1 MVHFHFPFSPQKR
14 KNRIKTTSMSLLK
27 FYKKLSRGAGQSVTE
42 CVVKSLHVV
51 KVIGS
56 KPAGTKNPTM
66 LRVGV
71 AQAGC
76 DPRVILTA

>member
-1 MVHFHFPFSPQKR
+1 MLIHL
-14 KNRIKTTSMSLLK
+14 NIYK
-27 FYKKLSRGAGQSVTE
+27 FCPRGVGQSVTE
-42 CVVKSLHVV
+42 CVVKPLRVV

-56 KPAGTKNPTM
+56 KLAGTKNPTM

>member
-1 MVHFHFPFSPQKR
+1 
-14 KNRIKTTSMSLLK
+14 
-27 FYKKLSRGAGQSVTE
+27 VTE
-42 CVVKSLHVV
+42 CVVKPLCDV
-51 KVIGS
+51 KVTGL
-56 KPAGTKNPTM
+56 KLAGAKNPTM

>member
-1 MVHFHFPFSPQKR
+1 M
-14 KNRIKTTSMSLLK
+14 MECALK
-27 FYKKLSRGAGQSVTE
+27 VF
-42 CVVKSLHVV
+42 CDV

-56 KPAGTKNPTM
+56 KPVGTKNLVM

-71 AQAGC
+71 VKAGY

>member
-1 MVHFHFPFSPQKR
+1 MN
-14 KNRIKTTSMSLLK
+14 KNV
-27 FYKKLSRGAGQSVTE
+27 GQSVME
-42 CVVKSLHVV
+42 CAVKPLDV

-56 KPAGTKNPTM
+56 KPARTKNPTM

-71 AQAGC
+71 AQARC

>member
-1 MVHFHFPFSPQKR
+1 
-14 KNRIKTTSMSLLK
+14 
-27 FYKKLSRGAGQSVTE
+27 VTE
-42 CVVKSLHVV
+42 CVVKALSDV
-51 KVIGS
+51 KVTGL
-56 KPAGTKNPTM
+56 KLVGTKDPAM